1 MRRAAVSVGS
11 NIAEGA
17 ARRHTKEFV
26 QHLAYSRGSVAE
38 LQTQYVIL
46 GRCELFLPA
55 QLELVDDSLDHIS
68 RMLTRMIHR
77 LG

>member
-38 LQTQYVIL
+38 LQTQFVIL
-46 GRCELFLPA
+46 GRCNLYKPQ
-55 QLELVDDSLDHIS
+55 QLEMVDDSLDHIS

-77 LG
+77 LV

>member
-17 ARRHTKEFV
+17 ARRHRKEFV
-26 QHLAYSRGSVAE
+26 QHLAFSRGSVAE
-38 LQTQYVIL
+38 LHTQFVIL
-46 GRCELFLPA
+46 GRCKLFQPA

-68 RMLTRMIHR
+68 RMLTRMIYR
-77 LG
+77 LT